1 MERTARS
8 TSNWLVFL
16 ASKTGPDWYLSEG
29 GGQIASD
36 EGQIA
41 SDLGELM
48 IHKAELKIIVKLI

>member
-1 MERTARS
+1 M
-8 TSNWLVFL
+8 FL

-48 IHKAELKIIVKLI
+48 IHKAELKIIVKLIYKGPGRK